1 MIKVDYLQARDYIAN
16 GNSGKIVLGLD
27 RVRKLCEFL
36 GNPQDKVK
44 LIHISGTNG
53 KGSVGTFIA
62 SVLTASGYKVGRYT
76 SPDVL
81 NYRDKFSINGQWI
94 SEDEFA
100 SLTDVISRFV
110 DKMPDRPT
118 PFEIETALA
127 YYYFE
132 QNDCDFA
139 VVECGMGG
147 KEDATNVAD
156 NKVLSV
162 LTSVALDH
170 TQFLGDTLE
179 KITEQKIGIV
189 KGSPLVS
196 ASQYPEVLAVLKD
209 KISDL
214 TLADVSKI
222 VNTKLSFEETIFD
235 YKEYKNIKIKMLG
248 KFQCENAALALE
260 VIDKLKELG
269 YEIDNVYE
277 GMEKALWPCRFDLVS
292 TEPIIIIDGAHNPHG
307 ALALRENIQY
317 YLTEHTIAFVM
328 GVLADKD
335 YESLI
340 EITAS
345 LATSIY
351 TVTPNNQRGLS
362 AEKLAECVKL
372 HNKNVQAMS
381 SIERAIDN
389 ALADGCEAIII
400 FGSLSF
406 LNEAYKFLGGETID

>member
-1 MIKVDYLQARDYIAN
+1 MIKLDYLQAKDYIAN
-16 GNSGKIVLGLD
+16 GDSGKILLGLD
-27 RVRKLCEFL
+27 RVKNLCEFL

-44 LIHISGTNG
+44 LIHIAGTNG
-53 KGSVGTFIA
+53 KGSVGTFIT
-62 SVLTASGYKVGRYT
+62 SVLMASGYKVGRYT
-76 SPDVL
+76 SPEVL

-94 SEDEFA
+94 KEEEFA
-100 SLTDVISRFV
+100 ALTDVMSRFI
-110 DKMPDRPT
+110 DKMSVRPT

-147 KEDATNVAD
+147 KDDATNVAD
-156 NKVLSV
+156 NKLLSV
-162 LTSVALDH
+162 LTPIALDH
-170 TQFLGDTLE
+170 TRILGDTLE
-179 KITEQKIGIV
+179 KITRQKIGIV
-189 KGSPLVS
+189 KNSPLVS
-196 ASQYPEVLAVLKD
+196 AIQYPEVRSVLENE
-209 KISDL
+209 ISDL
-214 TLADVSKI
+214 TMVDASRI
-222 VNTKLSFEETIFD
+222 VNKKLSFEDTVFD
-235 YKEYKNIKIKMLG
+235 YKDYKNIKIKMLG

-269 YEIDNVYE
+269 YKIDKVYE

-307 ALALRENIQY
+307 ALALRENIEY
-317 YLTEHTIAFVM
+317 YLTENTIAFIM

-335 YESLI
+335 YESLV
-340 EITAS
+340 EITAG

-351 TVTPNNQRGLS
+351 TVTPNCNRGLS
-362 AEKLAECVKL
+362 AEKLAKCVKL
-372 HNKNVQAMS
+372 HNKNVQVMS

-389 ALADGCEAIII
+389 ALADGSEAIVI

-406 LNEAYKFLGGETID
+406 LSEVYKFLGGETVD

>member
-209 KISDL
+209 EISDL

-328 GVLADKD
+328 GVLA
-335 YESLI
+335 
-340 EITAS
+340 
-345 LATSIY
+345 
-351 TVTPNNQRGLS
+351 
-362 AEKLAECVKL
+362 
-372 HNKNVQAMS
+372 
-381 SIERAIDN
+381 ERIMKV
-389 ALADGCEAIII
+389 L
-400 FGSLSF
+400 
-406 LNEAYKFLGGETID
+406 

>member
-1 MIKVDYLQARDYIAN
+1 MKVDYLQAKDYIAN
-16 GNSGKIVLGLD
+16 GDNGKILLGLD

-44 LIHISGTNG
+44 LIHIAGTNG

-62 SVLTASGYKVGRYT
+62 SVLIASGYKVGRYT
-76 SPDVL
+76 SPEVL

-94 SEDEFA
+94 KEEEFA

-110 DKMPDRPT
+110 DKMSVRPT

-147 KEDATNVAD
+147 TDDATNVAD
-156 NKVLSV
+156 NKLLSV
-162 LTSVALDH
+162 LTPVALDH
-170 TQFLGDTLE
+170 TRILGDTLE
-179 KITEQKIGIV
+179 KITKQKIGIV
-189 KGSPLVS
+189 KNSPLVS
-196 ASQYPEVLAVLKD
+196 AVQYSEVRSVLESE
-209 KISDL
+209 ISDL
-214 TLADVSKI
+214 TLVDENRI
-222 VNTKLSFEETIFD
+222 VNKKLSFEDTVFD
-235 YKEYKNIKIKMLG
+235 YKEYKSIKIKMLG

-260 VIDKLKELG
+260 VIDKLKEWG
-269 YEIDNVYE
+269 YKIDKVYE

-292 TEPIIIIDGAHNPHG
+292 TEPTIIIDGAHNPHG
-307 ALALRENIQY
+307 ALALRENIKY
-317 YLTEHTIAFVM
+317 YLIENTIAFVM

-335 YESLI
+335 YESLV

-351 TVTPNNQRGLS
+351 TVTPNCSRGLS

-372 HNKNVQAMS
+372 HNKNVQVMA

-389 ALADGCEAIII
+389 ALADGSEAIVI

-406 LNEAYKFLGGETID
+406 LSEVYKFLGGETVD